1 MNTLKNSEE
10 ETRNIHISPVE
21 TKVANPEFSSEIHL
35 THRVKNCLT
44 VLPSTHDRVILYG
57 GQVRALLER
66 CVKGGQW
73 DDHPRGL
80 QP

>member
-35 THRVKNCLT
+35 THRVKNCLA
-44 VLPSTHDRVILYG
+44 VLPGTHDRVILNR
-57 GQVRALLER
+57 GQVWALLER
-66 CVKGGQW
+66 SVKGGQW
-73 DDHPRGL
+73 HHHPRGL